1 MDNVNLNALT
11 ENAAR
16 LGMRIQETFS
26 EHTRDLSITRGG
38 ASIFDM
44 PDDKVKN
51 IGKQLDSS
59 SDREKLDAMKRLIA
73 VSAHLRRIPS
83 RPTTHRAIAHI
94 ERPQCLKL
102 LPPSRQ
108 ERCLAEP
115 RNQKAC
121 LHLPLAL
128 CRA

>member
-1 MDNVNLNALT
+1 MMDNVNLNAFT

-38 ASIFDM
+38 ASLFDM

-73 VSAHLRRIPS
+73 VS
-83 RPTTHRAIAHI
+83 TQT
-94 ERPQCLKL
+94 
-102 LPPSRQ
+102 Q
-108 ERCLAEP
+108 ERRP
-115 RNQKAC
+115 DQQRIVQ
-121 LHLPLAL
+121 
-128 CRA
+128 

>member
-1 MDNVNLNALT
+1 MDNVNLNAIT

-51 IGKQLDSS
+51 IGKQLDSN

-73 VSAHLRRIPS
+73 VSARSEKHHSNRSLTSNSSFP
-83 RPTTHRAIAHI
+83 
-94 ERPQCLKL
+94 
-102 LPPSRQ
+102 
-108 ERCLAEP
+108 
-115 RNQKAC
+115 KAVMSQTIS
-121 LHLPLAL
+121 PKS
-128 CRA
+128 

>member
-1 MDNVNLNALT
+1 MKNLVYADIPVADTVHKTKFLKFATNSDTVRASQLIRILYYTQSTMDNVNLNAFT

-51 IGKQLDSS
+51 IGKQLDSN

-73 VSAHLRRIPS
+73 VSAHLEDRHS
-83 RPTTHRAIAHI
+83 D
-94 ERPQCLKL
+94 Q
-102 LPPSRQ
+102 
-108 ERCLAEP
+108 
-115 RNQKAC
+115 
-121 LHLPLAL
+121 
-128 CRA
+128 